1 MPSSA
6 STRWID
12 APVPAG
18 TVDFMTS
25 AWRSDAG
32 IAPTT
37 ARTALRSASPEY
49 VGGVPTA
56 TNSSRALSSAST
68 ICVEKC
74 SRSRLSC
81 TISARP
87 GS

>member
-1 MPSSA
+1 MPCSA
-6 STRWID
+6 KTRLID
-12 APVPAG
+12 APVPTG

-25 AWRSDAG
+25 AWWSEAG
-32 IAPTT
+32 MASTT
-37 ARTALRSASPEY
+37 AWTALRSASPEY

-56 TNSSRALSSAST
+56 TNSSSARSSASDS
-68 ICVEKC
+68 CVVKC
-74 SRSRLSC
+74 IRSRFFA